1 MKLRCVLVAALLF
14 ASAAQAAEWREVGE
28 VEDTGTI
35 VSVDDKSLS
44 VDHDQIVTGWVKF
57 EYVKPSEREGYK
69 VISYASRRMVD
80 CSVNRYWVTDAWG
93 YLPNNAEPVRL
104 YSTVQE
110 WLMPAPDSEAEFAN
124 AALCFETAS
133 ILGWGKD
140 RYVIFA
146 RLYSVLGILKGLAR

>member
-1 MKLRCVLVAALLF
+1 MNFRYMIATTLLL
-14 ASAAQAAEWREVGE
+14 ASVAQAAEWREVGE
-28 VEDTGTI
+28 VEDTGTV

-57 EYVKPSEREGYK
+57 EYAKPSERDGYK
-69 VISYASRRMVD
+69 VIGHASRRMVD

-110 WLMPAPDSEAEFAN
+110 WQLPAPDSEAEIAN
-124 AALCFETAS
+124 AALCFETTS
-133 ILGWGKD
+133 VLGLGWGRLEILSRLHSVWGVLKS
-140 RYVIFA
+140 FA
-146 RLYSVLGILKGLAR
+146 K

>member
-1 MKLRCVLVAALLF
+1 MKLRCVIVGTLLL

-28 VEDTGTI
+28 VEDTGTV

-57 EYVKPSEREGYK
+57 EYVKPSEREGFK

-110 WLMPAPDSEAEFAN
+110 WLIPAPDSEAEFAN
-124 AALCFETAS
+124 AALCFETTS
-133 ILGWGKD
+133 ILGLGWG
-140 RYVIFA
+140 RVEILS
-146 RLYSVLGILKGLAR
+146 RLYSVWGVLKGLAK